1 MRLDTPAPRRPH
13 RAVEACESLL
23 RFILL
28 AVLFTLVA
36 RAFWRLMDGVISAAR
51 GGQSR
56 RGGGASA
63 MKLARDPV
71 CGTYVPPRAAL
82 SLTSGGS
89 THYFCS
95 DECKAEFARR
105 S

>member
-1 MRLDTPAPRRPH
+1 MPAPRPH
-13 RAVEACESLL
+13 RATEAGESLL

-28 AVLFTLVA
+28 TLLFILVA
-36 RAFWRLMDGVISAAR
+36 RAFWRIVDGVIEAAR
-51 GGQSR
+51 GAPPGR
-56 RGGGASA
+56 RSGNAPVV
-63 MKLARDPV
+63 KLVRDPV
-71 CGTYVPPRAAL
+71 CGTHVPPRTAL

-95 DECKAEFARR
+95 EQCRTEFAKR

>member
-1 MRLDTPAPRRPH
+1 L
-13 RAVEACESLL
+13 V

-28 AVLFTLVA
+28 TLLFILVA
-36 RAFWRLMDGVISAAR
+36 RAFWRIVDGVIEAAR
-51 GGQSR
+51 GAPPGPRS
-56 RGGGASA
+56 GNVPAV
-63 MKLARDPV
+63 KLVRDPV

-95 DECKAEFARR
+95 EACRGEYKKR
-105 S
+105 SA

>member
-1 MRLDTPAPRRPH
+1 
-13 RAVEACESLL
+13 LL

-28 AVLFTLVA
+28 TLLLILVA
-36 RAFWRLMDGVISAAR
+36 RAFWRIVDGVIEAAR
-51 GGQSR
+51 GAPPGHRNSN
-56 RGGGASA
+56 APA
-63 MKLARDPV
+63 VTLVRDPV
-71 CGTYVPPRAAL
+71 CGTHVPQRAAL

-95 DECKAEFARR
+95 EQCRTEFAKR